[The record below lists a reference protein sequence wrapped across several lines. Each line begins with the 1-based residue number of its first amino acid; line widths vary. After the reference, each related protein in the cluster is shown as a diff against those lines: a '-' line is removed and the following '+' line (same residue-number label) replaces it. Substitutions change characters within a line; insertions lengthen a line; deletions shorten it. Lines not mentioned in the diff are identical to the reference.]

1 VLVSVTA
8 FCTSGAPVPSITAK
22 ELISSCI
29 CKVLS
34 KYCYSSKSR
43 VWERD
48 RRERL
53 NLFFKNLSSLLPNYD
68 PTATLS
74 KAEILQKATNYIRE
88 LQQEN
93 SNLLHGSLDEFACKC
108 IF

>member
-1 VLVSVTA
+1 V
-8 FCTSGAPVPSITAK
+8 K
-22 ELISSCI
+22 ELTHGCV

-34 KYCYSSKSR
+34 KDCYSSKSR

-53 NLFFKNLSSLLPNYD
+53 NLSFNNLSSLLPNYD
-68 PTATLS
+68 PASTLS
-74 KAEILQKATNYIRE
+74 NAEILQKAANYIHE

-93 SNLLHGSLDEFACKC
+93 RSLLHGSLDEFAC
-108 IF
+108 

>member
-1 VLVSVTA
+1 MKV
-8 FCTSGAPVPSITAK
+8 K
-22 ELISSCI
+22 DLIHGYI

-34 KYCYSSKSR
+34 KDCYSGKSR

-53 NLFFKNLSSLLPNYD
+53 KLSFNNLSSLLPKYD
-68 PTATLS
+68 PASTLS

-93 SNLLHGSLDEFACKC
+93 DNLLHGSLDEFACKYMLSGHS
-108 IF
+108 